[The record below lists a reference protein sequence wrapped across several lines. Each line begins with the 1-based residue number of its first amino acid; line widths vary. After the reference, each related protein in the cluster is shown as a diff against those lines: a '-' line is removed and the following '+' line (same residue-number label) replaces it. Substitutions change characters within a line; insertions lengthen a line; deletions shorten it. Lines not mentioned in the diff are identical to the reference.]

1 MLLRGSVFVHLDPR
15 IEDVAVPPWF
25 REQPQLVLQI
35 GLDMAVPILDLKVD
49 DEGVRG
55 TLSFNR
61 SPWFCT
67 IPWEAVFALQ
77 DDSGKGMIWPE
88 ALPAEIQAELAREAG
103 LAPPPAPSAELIE
116 GLMDDEEPE
125 EPKRPSLR
133 VVEGGVDQSAPP
145 LDAGIPRVP
154 HLRLVK

>member
-15 IEDVAVPPWF
+15 VEGVAVPPWF

-35 GLDMAVPILDLKVD
+35 GLDMAVPIPDLKVD
-49 DEGVRG
+49 TEGVRG

-61 SPWFCT
+61 SPWFCV

-77 DDSGKGMIWPE
+77 DDTGQGMIWPE
-88 ALPAEIQAELAREAG
+88 ALPMEIQTELAREAG
-103 LAPPPAPSAELIE
+103 MAPPPPPSAELLE
-116 GLMDDEEPE
+116 GLMDDEQPE

-133 VVEGGVDQSAPP
+133 VVEGGADQSAGSGPHV
-145 LDAGIPRVP
+145 PRVP
-154 HLRLVK
+154 YLRLVK